1 MRIARVVVQL
11 STMCTWAQTG
21 NYCVSFSRSQFCLGM
36 EVGQTKSIKSLI
48 PGRGSNHLDAVLK
61 APCQRCSVCFLLS
74 EIREGLKD
82 NLSPIQN
89 VVLIK
94 KIKTKNNFKSIIAVP
109 ILIIIYSLY
118 RIFQTRTKYYFVLY
132 CNSCYY

>member
-61 APCQRCSVCFLLS
+61 APCQRCCVCFLLS

-109 ILIIIYSLY
+109 ILIIILF
-118 RIFQTRTKYYFVLY
+118 IIPYFSNKNQILFCVIL
-132 CNSCYY
+132 